1 MKQDIFDKYA
11 KSVAKKF
18 NISLKEMFTKDNHPN
33 IVDARYM
40 LYYLCIERPIK
51 VSYIQKFLKNSGY
64 AVYHSTIIYGYK
76 KAKKIIEAD
85 SDYKQ
90 LINDVIKDV

>member
-11 KSVAKKF
+11 KAIAKKF
-18 NISLKEMFTKDNHPN
+18 DISLEDMFTKDNHPHV
-33 IVDARYM
+33 VDARYM

-51 VSYIQKFLKNSGY
+51 ISYIQKFLKNSGY
-64 AVYHSTIIYGYK
+64 TTYHSTIRYGYN
-76 KAKKIIEAD
+76 KAKKIIESD

-90 LINDVIKDV
+90 LINEVIKE